1 MGDPQPRGFRQAPL
15 KPSDIFFELDLVNN
29 NNNNNMLAYKA
40 PVCQKTFGRKLA
52 VSHPE
57 NNAKSN
63 R

>member
-1 MGDPQPRGFRQAPL
+1 MGDPQPREFRQAPL
-15 KPSDIFFELDLVNN
+15 KPSDIFLVGSG
-29 NNNNNMLAYKA
+29 K
-40 PVCQKTFGRKLA
+40 PTFGRTLA